1 MDDSIGKKGCFGLG
15 FLALVVVVIIV
26 ALIGMCGS
34 IKRVDPGNVG
44 ILIDYNKKDPQDAS
58 KPFVENVGNGQY
70 RLTTPTQQLIQYPI
84 AQQTLVM
91 VRSEKEGQ
99 IVGDDSIL
107 CPDKS
112 GIPMHID
119 TSVVWH
125 VDTAHAADLYFLRP
139 NQSTAVIQDNLVRQE
154 AKALIPSV
162 CSSIGYRDVFT
173 GTTRIDMGERAT
185 KMLAEK
191 LAPFF
196 IKIDSVVLREI
207 HFDKGLTEAI
217 NENNQA
223 AISANTAQLTAAG
236 TKAKAEGERDAD
248 IARANG
254 RSEAARVEL
263 ERYGSFDNYL
273 KAKSL
278 EKWNGQLPLVQS
290 EQNTPFAITAP
301 ITATR

>member
-1 MDDSIGKKGCFGLG
+1 MGSRSGCWLSGVLG
-15 FLALVVVVIIV
+15 VIVVALV
-26 ALIGMCGS
+26 IGLFGACS
-34 IKRVDPGNVG
+34 AVKRVDPGNVG
-44 ILIDYNKKDPQDAS
+44 VLIDYNKKDPQDSS
-58 KPFVENVGNGQY
+58 KPYVENVGNGQY
-70 RLTTPTQQLIQYPI
+70 RFTSPTQQLIQYPI

-91 VRSEKEGQ
+91 VRAEKEGQ
-99 IVGDDSIL
+99 VVGDDSIL
-107 CPDKS
+107 CPDKT

-139 NQSTAVIQDNLVRQE
+139 NQSTGAIQDNLVRQE

-162 CSSIGYRDVFT
+162 CSGIGYREVFT
-173 GTTRIDMGERAT
+173 GTTRTDMGERAT
-185 KMLAEK
+185 TLLANK

-196 IKIDSVVLREI
+196 IKVDSVVLREI
-207 HFDKGLTEAI
+207 HFDKGLTDAI

-263 ERYGSFDNYL
+263 ERYGNFDNYL

-278 EKWNGQLPLVQS
+278 EKWNGQVPLVS
-290 EQNTPFAITAP
+290 DGAAPFAFTMP